1 MSAVAVLGAGFQ
13 GVCIALELARRG
25 IDVDLFDRHDAC
37 ITQAGLRNEGKI
49 HLGFVYSNDPSF
61 ATTRLLAAGALA
73 FDRALRR
80 WLECDLETLWLSTP
94 HYYAVHRDSLLTPE
108 RVLAHFARVQAHL
121 RDVARGERLTYLGRD
136 VASLTFNPEPV
147 EAAYDPAAIAAAI
160 RTDERAVDVTKIALR
175 LRARVAA
182 DPCIAFHPATEV
194 IGVSRTRD
202 GIAVDVLRDRYSETR
217 TYRQVVNCLW
227 DGRLVVDRGM
237 GIAARHES
245 LFRVKYGITLTTP
258 GAAAVPSTTFVVG
271 PFGDIVSWESGRVY
285 LSWYPVAK
293 TAMVSGLQP
302 PAFQNHLNGEEARR
316 MTDAT
321 LDAFAHLIP
330 AMRAWPRDGAA
341 HVTVAGG
348 VIVAAGNT
356 DIDDPW
362 SRLHTR
368 TMVGVHS
375 LDGYHSVDPGKYTMA
390 PLFASEVAARVCG
403 VPTLS

>member
-13 GVCIALELARRG
+13 GVCVALELARRG
-25 IDVDLFDRHDAC
+25 IDVDLFDRHDSC

-61 ATTRLLAAGALA
+61 ATTRLLVAGALA
-73 FDRALRR
+73 FDRALRC
-80 WLECDLETLWLSTP
+80 WLEGDLEALWLSTP
-94 HYYAVHRDSLLTPE
+94 HYYAVHRDSLLAPD
-108 RVLAHFARVQAHL
+108 RVLAHFARVHEHI
-121 RDVARGERLTYLGRD
+121 REVARIDRLTYLGRD
-136 VASLTFNPEPV
+136 VASLTFDTEPV
-147 EAAYDPAAIAAAI
+147 EAAYDPEAIAAAI

-182 DPCIAFHPATEV
+182 DPGITFHPATE
-194 IGVSRTRD
+194 IAGARRTRD
-202 GIAVDVLRDRYSETR
+202 GISVDVLRGRYSETR

-227 DGRLVVDRGM
+227 DGRLAVDRDM
-237 GIAARHES
+237 GIAAPHES
-245 LFRVKYGITLTTP
+245 LFRVKYSVTLAMP
-258 GAAAVPSTTFVVG
+258 GAVAVPSTTFVVG

-302 PAFQNHLNGEEARR
+302 PVFQDHMDGPEARR

-321 LDAFAHLIP
+321 LDAFARLVP
-330 AMRAWPRDGAA
+330 AMRTWPRERAA
-341 HVTVAGG
+341 RATVAGG
-348 VIVAAGNT
+348 VIVAAGST

-375 LDGYHSVDPGKYTMA
+375 SDGYHSVDPGKYTMA
-390 PLFASEVAARVCG
+390 PLFATEVAARVCG
-403 VPTLS
+403 VPALS